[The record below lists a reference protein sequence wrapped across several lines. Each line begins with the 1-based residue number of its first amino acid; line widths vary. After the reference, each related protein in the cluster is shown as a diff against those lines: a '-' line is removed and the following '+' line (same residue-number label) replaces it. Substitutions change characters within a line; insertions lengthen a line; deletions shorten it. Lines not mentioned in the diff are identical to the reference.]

1 MPSGLVCKEYDSGA
15 VLVDPSSAVCVNV
28 ISMIDD
34 LEAELFSLIYLIDY
48 TYMTMMNKKC
58 YKHIVSKPLKTK

>member
-1 MPSGLVCKEYDSGA
+1 
-15 VLVDPSSAVCVNV
+15 
-28 ISMIDD
+28 MIDD